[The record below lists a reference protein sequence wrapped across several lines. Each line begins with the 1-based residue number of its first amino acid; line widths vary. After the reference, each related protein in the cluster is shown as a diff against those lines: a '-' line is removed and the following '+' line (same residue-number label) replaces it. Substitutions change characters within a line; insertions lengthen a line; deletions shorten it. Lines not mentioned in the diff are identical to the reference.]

1 MSNYSQSTIEAKRW
15 NTKILGKSNLT
26 NYNGDYLR
34 WVITDPLK
42 NRRFPFCKARD
53 GDACIIHAGKERD
66 IWREKEF
73 GLAN

>member
-1 MSNYSQSTIEAKRW
+1 ME
-15 NTKILGKSNLT
+15 
-26 NYNGDYLR
+26 
-34 WVITDPLK
+34 ITYGGLSLK